1 MDTKDAALEVEKPME
16 TQETTSEP
24 VKVTETKE
32 TPDEMK
38 EQNESNKK
46 RKMPTTVADARVHN
60 IHGHYSLP
68 SETVQKMAMVKKIL
82 GKAAESLED
91 LFLLDDVKYDTGRFI
106 ACLDAIQTAKDI
118 AVNSLTLPHVHTES
132 N

>member
-46 RKMPTTVADARVHN
+46 RKMPITVADARVHN